1 MPRRPT
7 PNVESPRTSFVP
19 YKSHTSVQMNEL
31 MKIHMPNLDPMK
43 GLTLNAP
50 TNNFGRYFSVKMN
63 SWDIEGLSIKLTKN
77 TYGPCAS
84 FLLRQMYEEKKI
96 RWDN

>member
-1 MPRRPT
+1 
-7 PNVESPRTSFVP
+7 
-19 YKSHTSVQMNEL
+19 
-31 MKIHMPNLDPMK
+31 MKC
-43 GLTLNAP
+43 LTLNAP

-63 SWDIEGLSIKLTKN
+63 SWDVEGLNINLTKN

-96 RWDN
+96 RWDS

>member
-1 MPRRPT
+1 MAQQNFGQYF
-7 PNVESPRTSFVP
+7 NVE
-19 YKSHTSVQMNEL
+19 
-31 MKIHMPNLDPMK
+31 MK
-43 GLTLNAP
+43 
-50 TNNFGRYFSVKMN
+50 
-63 SWDIEGLSIKLTKN
+63 SWDIEGLIVNLTKN